1 MPTIFSNLFNSSG
14 TVEAGVGALTEELA
28 LDTQKRASAGFSHAR
43 VRRTHARVGLGT
55 VAGVSD
61 QVRMLTLKSSDRLYS
76 LLLSSDG
83 GSTAGDADLGFYKT
97 GDAHDGALPS
107 TNSVDCFSSTAVATD
122 TAANRV
128 EHFVL
133 GDFDEENMGLQVWEL
148 INISDGATYT
158 SDPGGTFD
166 ITFTMTV
173 ASTVALNIVQLEA
186 FYTAGD

>member
-1 MPTIFSNLFNSSG
+1 MATIFSNLFNSSG
-14 TVEAGVGALTEELA
+14 TTSPGVGALTEA
-28 LDTQKRASAGFSHAR
+28 LGLDSQRRASAGFSHAR

-55 VAGVSD
+55 AAVIAD
-61 QVRMLTLKSSDRLYS
+61 EVRMLTLNSGDRLYS

-83 GSTAGDADLGFYKT
+83 GSTAGGFDIGFYKT
-97 GDAHDGALPS
+97 GDAHDGALAS
-107 TNSVDCFSSTAVATD
+107 TESVDCFSTTPVVASTGI
-122 TAANRV
+122 NRV
-128 EHFVL
+128 DKFTA
-133 GDFDEENMGLQVWEL
+133 GDFLEEQMGLQVWEL
-148 INISDGATYT
+148 INISDAATYT

>member
-14 TVEAGVGALTEELA
+14 TTSPGVGALTEELG
-28 LDTQKRASAGFSHAR
+28 LDTQRRASAGFSHAR

-55 VAGVSD
+55 VAGIGD

-97 GDAHDGALPS
+97 GAAHDGALPS
-107 TNSVDCFSSTAVATD
+107 TNSVDCFSTTAVATD
-122 TAANRV
+122 TGANRV

-133 GDFDEENMGLQVWEL
+133 GDFNEENMGLQVWEL
-148 INISDGATYT
+148 INISDAATYT